1 MDIAKVGSMLSL
13 IIIRFH
19 VFMVVELW
27 EGAVI

>member
-13 IIIRFH
+13 AIIRFH

-27 EGAVI
+27 EGTVI